1 MLILGVWD
9 HPDITTALVVELA
22 IVYISIYMK
31 KTRNPKEINDVE
43 GTQLSHFPFTVILG
57 KLEGKLPSQKRYK
70 APTDQLMRH

>member
-22 IVYISIYMK
+22 SYKYIYMK

>member
-1 MLILGVWD
+1 MLAFRGIAAS
-9 HPDITTALVVELA
+9 T
-22 IVYISIYMK
+22 MK

>member
-1 MLILGVWD
+1 MGSSR
-9 HPDITTALVVELA
+9 HTTTAGA
-22 IVYISIYMK
+22 SICGAMK